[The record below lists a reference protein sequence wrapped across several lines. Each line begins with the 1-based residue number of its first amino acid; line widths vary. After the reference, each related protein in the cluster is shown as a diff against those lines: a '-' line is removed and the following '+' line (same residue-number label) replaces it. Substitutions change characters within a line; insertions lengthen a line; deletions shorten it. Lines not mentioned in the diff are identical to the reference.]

1 MEQYAKAFYSSA
13 AWKACRTAYLKKA
26 GGLCERC
33 LRKGLYVPAAIVHHK
48 RHITPD
54 NITDPRV
61 TLSFDNLEALCWS
74 CHEKEHKGKAR
85 RYTVD
90 AEGHVIAQDAAEGAI
105 IARGAVLRGKADNPA
120 KTEEKGTARR

>member
-1 MEQYAKAFYSSA
+1 MEPYARAFYLSA
-13 AWKACRTAYLKKA
+13 AWRSCRAAYLKKA

-33 LRKGLYVPAAIVHHK
+33 LRQGLYVPADIVHHK

-74 CHEKEHKGKAR
+74 CHEKEHKGRQR

-90 AEGHVIAQDAAEGAI
+90 QEGHVIAQDAAEGAI
-105 IARGAVLRGKADNPA
+105 IARGAILRGTADNPA

>member
-1 MEQYAKAFYSSA
+1 MEPYARAFYLSA
-13 AWKACRTAYLKKA
+13 AWRSCRAAYLKKA

-33 LRKGLYVPAAIVHHK
+33 LRNGLYVPADIVHHK

-74 CHEKEHKGKAR
+74 CHEKEHKGRQR
-85 RYTVD
+85 RFTVD
-90 AEGHVIAQDAAEGAI
+90 QEGHVIAQDAAEGAI
-105 IARGAVLRGKADNPA
+105 IARRGLLRKEAQNDA
-120 KTEEKGTARR
+120 QRKEKGTVRR

>member
-1 MEQYAKAFYSSA
+1 MEQYAKAFYLST
-13 AWKACRTAYLKKA
+13 AWKSCRAAYMKKA

-33 LRKGLYVPAAIVHHK
+33 LRKGLYVPAVIVHHK

-54 NITDPRV
+54 NIKDPHV

-85 RYTVD
+85 RYSVD
-90 AEGHVIAQDAAEGAI
+90 AEGHVIAQDDAQGAI
-105 IARGAVLRGKADNPA
+105 IARGGLLRKEAQNDA
-120 KTEEKGTARR
+120 QRKEKGAVRR

>member
-1 MEQYAKAFYSSA
+1 MEPYARAFYLSP
-13 AWKACRTAYLKKA
+13 AWRSCRAAYLKKG

-33 LRKGLYVPAAIVHHK
+33 LRKGLYVPADIVHHK

-74 CHEKEHKGKAR
+74 CHEKEHKGRQR

-90 AEGHVIAQDAAEGAI
+90 TEGHVIAQDAAEGAI

-120 KTEEKGTARR
+120 KAEEKGTVRR

>member
-1 MEQYAKAFYSSA
+1 MEPYARAFYLSA
-13 AWKACRTAYLKKA
+13 AWRSCRAAYLKKE

-33 LRKGLYVPAAIVHHK
+33 LRHGLYVPADIVHHK

-74 CHEKEHKGKAR
+74 CHEKEHKGRQR

-90 AEGHVIAQDAAEGAI
+90 QEGHVIAQDATEGRQK
-105 IARGAVLRGKADNPA
+105 ARGAILRGTADNPA
-120 KTEEKGTARR
+120 KTEEKGTVRR